1 MRHIESGTSAHC
13 SPRTR
18 KCWGRVTNTK
28 LSSRRKTGRQVRSER
43 AAAPLPAGHQGG
55 QEVTP
60 PEPPLF
66 FLPWPWAR
74 SGDEKKS
81 RGGVC
86 APAAPQVRDRSLP
99 QASAWWDTPQAP
111 SSSTFAEPR
120 PQGSGAVRDRRFPL
134 LAWDSCSPGETAAD
148 GGPAL
153 RRPAQLCP
161 WGPRRVK
168 AASPREAFQRR
179 QE

>member
-1 MRHIESGTSAHC
+1 MLGKGDKHKTFLQEEDRPAGQVGASSSTSACRPPGRTGSDPSGTS
-13 SPRTR
+13 SP
-18 KCWGRVTNTK
+18 
-28 LSSRRKTGRQVRSER
+28 LS
-43 AAAPLPAGHQGG
+43 
-55 QEVTP
+55 
-60 PEPPLF
+60 
-66 FLPWPWAR
+66 PWPWAR

-86 APAAPQVRDRSLP
+86 APSAPQVRDRSLP
-99 QASAWWDTPQAP
+99 QASVWWDTPQAP

-148 GGPAL
+148 GGPTL
-153 RRPAQLCP
+153 RQPAQLCP